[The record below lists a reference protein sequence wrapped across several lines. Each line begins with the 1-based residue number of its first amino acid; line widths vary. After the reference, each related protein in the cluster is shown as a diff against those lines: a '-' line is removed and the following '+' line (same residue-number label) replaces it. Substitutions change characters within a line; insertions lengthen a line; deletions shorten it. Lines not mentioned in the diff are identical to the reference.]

1 MNEEARPHRVYTVM
15 RNLGI
20 AFAITVAGVILWWHL
35 LDMMHA
41 LDIITDINGVWCFSV
56 FFLEGFALIT
66 GAAVVLGIKRP
77 VRREEPVD
85 VVRWCL
91 AGIGGLLG
99 VCTFAA
105 SVGLLYLATFV
116 R

>member
-41 LDIITDINGVWCFSV
+41 LDIITDINGVW
-56 FFLEGFALIT
+56 
-66 GAAVVLGIKRP
+66 
-77 VRREEPVD
+77 
-85 VVRWCL
+85 
-91 AGIGGLLG
+91 
-99 VCTFAA
+99 
-105 SVGLLYLATFV
+105 
-116 R
+116 